1 MCAYPET
8 DRVLFI
14 GSGTTY
20 RKGRWFVV
28 DGFEWV
34 GDGDLVSIIQ
44 ISIRADSDGRFLGG
58 FWVDGY
64 HSADDDKRYR
74 KINKIVLSTGYNAID
89 GILHYG

>member
-14 GSGTTY
+14 GSGTAD
-20 RKGRWFVV
+20 RKGSWFVV

-44 ISIRADSDGRFLGG
+44 ISIRANSDRWFLGG

-64 HSADDDKRYR
+64 HTADDDK
-74 KINKIVLSTGYNAID
+74 
-89 GILHYG
+89 